1 VSGTHIEYLLR
12 ETDLFHIVPYFPAD
26 LMKNAQKRI
35 YGFEGFSKEDMK
47 AIRHGNALKIFP
59 TILDRIQDTSCQ
71 TIFEEA

>member
-1 VSGTHIEYLLR
+1 VSGTYIGYVIY
-12 ETDLFHIVPYFPAD
+12 ETDLFPVVPYFPAD